1 LQRAPVSNRGT
12 IAEVQ
17 HVKTVPSRVAVI
29 IWAVLLAASCA
40 ALYTFSTNAEPACIV
55 VSLFGVVF
63 LSSRKMPARA
73 IDWNLLV
80 IAVFG
85 VLSLVVSPYA
95 ANGIAS
101 TRAVVLS
108 FVVFLAVRLTIRGPL
123 PIVCFASVLGIGGAA
138 LALKGLGQFMA
149 EAGRLSEAGFSNLL
163 AFRSRLIVPP
173 TPWIPGE
180 WFTLVLLGLPFACAL
195 PAYLWRKGR
204 TWLAVAALLPPLA
217 ITATVTLSLSR
228 AVFWSTVLFFFAS
241 AALMVASKVVSPGK
255 GVALLAGT
263 LGGLALVLAC
273 ESAIYPGLL
282 KTYAGQHAS
291 QTRSTQGRVGIWHRS
306 MELVRAHPLVG
317 VGASNAALMLLSS
330 ADDEET
336 TGFASRTFSLPVQIV
351 VEKGIIGLLLY
362 GAFLV
367 LLAREFLKTMRYSP
381 PLADNVK
388 AQASGR
394 LSLKDTR
401 NTTGTDA
408 EHDAAYK
415 GMVCCFAAGII
426 AVLLRELTYSSLMEH
441 SLTLVLVAALAALI
455 CRPELADG
463 KA

>member
-1 LQRAPVSNRGT
+1 
-12 IAEVQ
+12 
-17 HVKTVPSRVAVI
+17 VKAASPNVTGLV
-29 IWAVLLAASCA
+29 WAILLAASCA
-40 ALYTFSTNAEPACIV
+40 ALYTFSTNAELACIV
-55 VSLFGVVF
+55 VSLLGVAF
-63 LSSRKMPARA
+63 LSSRKMPVRA

-80 IAVFG
+80 IAGLG
-85 VLSLVVSPYA
+85 VLSLVVSPYP

-108 FVVFLAVRLTIRGPL
+108 FVVFLAVRLTIRGTL
-123 PIVCFASVLGIGGAA
+123 PIVCSASLLGIVAAA
-138 LALKGLGQFMA
+138 LALKGLGQFVA
-149 EAGRLSEAGFSNLL
+149 EAGRLSEAGLSNLL
-163 AFRSRLIVPP
+163 AFRSRLIAPP

-180 WFTLVLLGLPFACAL
+180 WFTLLLLGLPFACAL

-204 TWLAVAALLPPLA
+204 TWLAVAALLPPLTIA
-217 ITATVTLSLSR
+217 AVATLSLSR
-228 AVFWSTVLFFFAS
+228 AVFWSTVLFFFAN
-241 AALMVASKVVSPGK
+241 AVLMVASKVVSPGK

-273 ESAIYPGLL
+273 ESVIYPGLL
-282 KTYAGQHAS
+282 KTYAGKHAS
-291 QTRSTQGRVGIWHRS
+291 QTRSTQGRVGIWNRS
-306 MELVRAHPLVG
+306 VELVRAHPLTG

-381 PLADNVK
+381 PITGNFRAP
-388 AQASGR
+388 ASDKR
-394 LSLKDTR
+394 SLGDTKDTTR
-401 NTTGTDA
+401 ANADDA
-408 EHDAAYK
+408 AAYK

-426 AVLLRELTYSSLMEH
+426 AVLFRELTYSSLMEH

-455 CRPELADG
+455 CRPELAEG
-463 KA
+463 RA